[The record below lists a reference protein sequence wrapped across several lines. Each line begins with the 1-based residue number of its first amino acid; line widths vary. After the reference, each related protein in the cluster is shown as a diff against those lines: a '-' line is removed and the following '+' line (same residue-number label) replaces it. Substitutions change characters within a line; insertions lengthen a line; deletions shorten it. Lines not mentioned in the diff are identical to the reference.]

1 MLEITHLSKTYGS
14 GDRATHAVGDVDLT
28 VGERELLCVVGPSG
42 CGKTTLLKCIGGLL
56 RPTSG
61 EVKLNG
67 KRVSGPPEEM
77 ALVFQDYSRSLMP
90 WTSVRN
96 NVLLPLRHKKLAR
109 TQRASLVEEALAAVG
124 LS

>member
-14 GDRATHAVGDVDLT
+14 GDRATRAVGDVNLT
-28 VGERELLCVVGPSG
+28 VSEGELLCVVGPSG

-61 EVKLNG
+61 EVQLNG
-67 KRVSGPPEEM
+67 RRVTGPPEEM

-90 WTSVRN
+90 WASVG
-96 NVLLPLRHKKLAR
+96 HKKRVFAWGAKNKR
-109 TQRASLVEEALAAVG
+109 
-124 LS
+124 